1 MFAEIITIGDEILI
15 GQIVD
20 TNSAFISQELNKIGV
35 QVVQITSVPDEKNTI
50 LQTFQNATTR
60 AQIVLI
66 TGGLGPT
73 KDDITKKTLC
83 EFFDDKLVM
92 NQEALSNV
100 HELFEKHLKRTPNK
114 LNEQQ
119 ALVPSRAVVLQNKY
133 GTAPGM
139 WMEKNDVVFV
149 SLPGVPYEMKALL
162 QNEVVPRL
170 QQRFQRPFIVHK
182 TILTMGMGES
192 AIAEIIE
199 DWENNLPEAVKL
211 AYLPS
216 LGRVRLRLSSKG
228 MNESAIHAAIDH
240 QVNGLK
246 KLIGDIIVGYEG
258 ESAIEEVVA
267 NLLKAKGQ
275 TLSVAESCT
284 GGQIAK
290 QITTHPGAS
299 QYFTGGVVTYATE
312 SKTTLLGIAES
323 LIKKHN
329 VVSAQVAE
337 AMALSV
343 KNIYHTD
350 FAISTTG
357 IAGPDKGDGDEDV
370 GTVYIGIATPEN
382 VFSEKFNFGNHRSA
396 VIKRAANT
404 ALELLRKEILKN

>member
-1 MFAEIITIGDEILI
+1 MLAEIIIIGDEILI

-20 TNSAFISQELNKIGV
+20 TNSAFISKELNKIGI
-35 QVVQITSVPDEKNTI
+35 QVTQITAVPDERNTI
-50 LQTFQNATTR
+50 LNTFQNATSR
-60 AQIVLI
+60 AQIVII

-73 KDDITKKTLC
+73 KDDVTKKTLC
-83 EFFDDKLVM
+83 DFFDDKLVL
-92 NQEALSNV
+92 NQEALTNV
-100 HELFEKHLKRTPNK
+100 HELFEKHLKITPNK

-119 ALVPSRAVVLQNKY
+119 AMVPSQAVVLQNKY

-139 WMEKNDVVFV
+139 WLEKNDVVFV

-199 DWENNLPEAVKL
+199 DWENNLPETVKL
-211 AYLPS
+211 AYMPS

-228 MNESAIHAAIDH
+228 TNESAIHAAIDQ

-246 KLIGDIIVGYEG
+246 KLIGNIIVGYEG
-258 ESAIEEVVA
+258 ESSIEEVVA
-267 NLLKAKGQ
+267 NLLKARGKN
-275 TLSVAESCT
+275 LSTAESCT

-290 QITTHPGAS
+290 QMTIITGAS
-299 QYFTGGVVTYATE
+299 QCFSGGVVTYATA
-312 SKTTLLGIAES
+312 SKTKILGIPQS
-323 LIKKHN
+323 LILKYN
-329 VVSAQVAE
+329 VVSAEVAE

-343 KNIYHTD
+343 KKLYQTD
-350 FAISTTG
+350 YAVATTG
-357 IAGPDKGDGDEDV
+357 IAGPDKGEGDKDI
-370 GTVYIGIATPEN
+370 GTVYIGIATPER
-382 VFSEKFNFGNHRSA
+382 VFSEKFNFGNHRAA

>member
-1 MFAEIITIGDEILI
+1 MLAEIIIIGDEILI

-20 TNSAFISQELNKIGV
+20 TNSAFISKELNKIGI
-35 QVVQITSVPDEKNTI
+35 QVTQITAVPDERNTI
-50 LQTFQNATTR
+50 LNTFQNATSR
-60 AQIVLI
+60 AQIVII

-73 KDDITKKTLC
+73 KDDVTKKTLC
-83 EFFDDKLVM
+83 DFFDDKLVL
-92 NQEALSNV
+92 NQEALTNV
-100 HELFEKHLKRTPNK
+100 HELFEKHLKITPNK

-119 ALVPSRAVVLQNKY
+119 AMVPSQAVVLQNKY

-139 WMEKNDVVFV
+139 WLEKNDVVFV

-199 DWENNLPEAVKL
+199 DWENNLPETVKL
-211 AYLPS
+211 AYMPS

-228 MNESAIHAAIDH
+228 TNESAIHAAIDQ

-246 KLIGDIIVGYEG
+246 KLIGNIIVGYEG
-258 ESAIEEVVA
+258 ESSIEEVVA
-267 NLLKAKGQ
+267 NLLKARGKN
-275 TLSVAESCT
+275 LSTAESCT

-290 QITTHPGAS
+290 QMTIITGAS
-299 QYFTGGVVTYATE
+299 QCFSGGVVTYATA
-312 SKTTLLGIAES
+312 SKTKILGIPQS
-323 LIKKHN
+323 LILKYN
-329 VVSAQVAE
+329 VVSAEVAE

-343 KNIYHTD
+343 KKLYQTD
-350 FAISTTG
+350 YAVAATG
-357 IAGPDKGDGDEDV
+357 IAGPDKGEGDKDI
-370 GTVYIGIATPEN
+370 GTVYIGIATPER
-382 VFSEKFNFGNHRSA
+382 VFSEKFNFGNHRAA